1 MKSLFKTTLLATTL
15 AVAFSV
21 PQVLAANTE
30 TQSELKQSELKL
42 NSAFKTTEQQNSYAL
57 GASLGSYMTNALKE
71 YKTLG
76 INMEKAQLLAGVE
89 DAVNNKAKLTDQEIK
104 ETLSIF
110 DSNMKSAVRA
120 KVEKEA
126 GENSEKGVKYRK
138 EFAKK
143 AGVVETKTGLLYKI
157 EKEGTGK
164 APKETDTVVVNYK
177 GALIDGKAFDSSY
190 DRKEPLTIRLDSVIP
205 GWKEGLQHVKKGGK
219 ITLVLPPN
227 LAYGQAS
234 VPSIPANST
243 LVFDVELLDIK
254 PAAKAK

>member
-15 AVAFSV
+15 AVAFNV
-21 PQVLAANTE
+21 PQALAANTE
-30 TQSELKQSELKL
+30 TQSELKL
-42 NSAFKTTEQQNSYAL
+42 NSAFKTIEQQNAYAL
-57 GASLGSYMTNALKE
+57 GASLGGYMVNALKE
-71 YKTLG
+71 QKALG

-89 DAVNNKAKLTDQEIK
+89 DAVNNKAKLTDQEIR
-104 ETLSIF
+104 ETLSALE
-110 DSNMKSAVRA
+110 SNMRSAAQA
-120 KVEKEA
+120 KAEKEA
-126 GENSEKGVKYRK
+126 GENSEKGAKYRK

-143 AGVVETKTGLLYKI
+143 AGVIETKTGLLYKI

-164 APKETDTVVVNYK
+164 APKEADTVVVNYK
-177 GALIDGKAFDSSY
+177 GALIDDKVFDSSY

-219 ITLVLPPN
+219 ITLVIPPN